1 MDSSNSNGTCVP
13 NTSFYGSSRRQK
25 EIMMRVQGVTRWK
38 ESREKITDESLEI
51 KSALATFIEETVNE
65 HCTTEEVA
73 NKILN
78 GKKSIKDLIHSI
90 TEEARKKAVDNIAA
104 ISDKEVKEM
113 VLKYYE
119 LDETKAHITEVVDI
133 LDLI

>member
-1 MDSSNSNGTCVP
+1 MERIN
-13 NTSFYGSSRRQK
+13 
-25 EIMMRVQGVTRWK
+25 EA
-38 ESREKITDESLEI
+38 REKITDESLEI

-90 TEEARKKAVDNIAA
+90 TEEARKKAVDNIAS

>member
-1 MDSSNSNGTCVP
+1 M
-13 NTSFYGSSRRQK
+13 
-25 EIMMRVQGVTRWK
+25 
-38 ESREKITDESLEI
+38 EKINEARAKITEESLKI

-73 NKILN
+73 NKILD
-78 GKKSIKDLIHSI
+78 GKKSIKDLINNI
-90 TEEARKKAVDNIAA
+90 TNKAKEKAVKNVAA
-104 ISDKEVKEM
+104 ISDEEVKEM

-119 LDETKAHITEVVDI
+119 IDETKAQNAEVVDI